1 VLPRRSRP
9 ISGWER
15 RLYRGLPPAQRL
27 ARAGIYWARE
37 GMALG
42 FLHPPVMRAA
52 QRLARRHLAKSIP
65 DPQLRASLTPDYTLG
80 CKRVLL
86 SNDYLPTLNR
96 PNVAV
101 IQEGIREVVA
111 DGIVTAGGARH
122 EVDTI
127 IFGTGFHVTDSPI
140 GERVRGRDGR
150 SLAEVWQG
158 SPRAYLGTSV
168 AGFPN
173 LFLLLGPNTGL
184 GHTSVVFMMEC
195 QLAHLL
201 GAVAHLRRNGLTA
214 IEPTPAAQSEF
225 VAAVDR
231 KMQGTV
237 WLRGGCQSWYLDR
250 TGRNST
256 IWPGQTFTFRR
267 RLRRFDADDYQPVPV
282 TVPA

>member
-1 VLPRRSRP
+1 
-9 ISGWER
+9 
-15 RLYRGLPPAQRL
+15 
-27 ARAGIYWARE
+27 
-37 GMALG
+37 MALG

-140 GERVRGRDGR
+140 GERVRAGTAGAWPRSGRAVPGR
-150 SLAEVWQG
+150 TWAPAWPASRTCSCCSARTPG
-158 SPRAYLGTSV
+158 SGTPRS
-168 AGFPN
+168 
-173 LFLLLGPNTGL
+173 
-184 GHTSVVFMMEC
+184 S
-195 QLAHLL
+195 
-201 GAVAHLRRNGLTA
+201 
-214 IEPTPAAQSEF
+214 S
-225 VAAVDR
+225 
-231 KMQGTV
+231 
-237 WLRGGCQSWYLDR
+237 
-250 TGRNST
+250 
-256 IWPGQTFTFRR
+256 
-267 RLRRFDADDYQPVPV
+267 
-282 TVPA
+282 